1 MGSLCFMIPSVII
14 IAAIFRNWR
23 IVAVAAV
30 LWPIV
35 VVMWGDVDSVSG
47 FFGAGMLGAI
57 NAAIGVAIGT
67 AVETVTRGL
76 WTAASKGSR

>member
-1 MGSLCFMIPSVII
+1 MIPSVII

-35 VVMWGDVDSVSG
+35 FVMWGDVGSASE
-47 FFGAGMLGAI
+47 FLGAGMLGAI

-76 WTAASKGSR
+76 WAATTARSG